1 MLTALEPTRSLGP
14 RHSIDAA
21 FHAYHTRSPRA
32 KHKQNISMQRL
43 IHSRLCAPARPTRSP
58 NMPRPSAR
66 IATTPLPRRPTA
78 PLECLQT
85 AQQAALKQRS
95 SEPHNGLGWWIGR
108 VCEGRGRQDWSGL
121 ASKGRKGLR
130 SGVRAGS
137 IPSGAHRN
145 LCAPLGSGSSQL
157 EHLDLE
163 PVPVEKAEMR
173 RRSSRRSHHL
183 HSKRAHDRGF
193 REPNAAAR
201 SIGARWA
208 VTSAVRG
215 EGAHVLE
222 QICHVLG

>member
-1 MLTALEPTRSLGP
+1 VWAKIHRLLAARTPFSTGERPIEACRDARRPRWSACKRRSKRRSSSAQASHTMGCAGGLGGYVKAVAV
-14 RHSIDAA
+14 RTGQDW
-21 FHAYHTRSPRA
+21 
-32 KHKQNISMQRL
+32 
-43 IHSRLCAPARPTRSP
+43 PAR
-58 NMPRPSAR
+58 
-66 IATTPLPRRPTA
+66 
-78 PLECLQT
+78 E
-85 AQQAALKQRS
+85 
-95 SEPHNGLGWWIGR
+95 E
-108 VCEGRGRQDWSGL
+108 RGRDQVCGL
-121 ASKGRKGLR
+121 ARYLQARTQKP
-130 SGVRAGS
+130 VR
-137 IPSGAHRN
+137 
-145 LCAPLGSGSSQL
+145 APLGSGSSQL

-163 PVPVEKAEMR
+163 PEPVEKAEMR

>member
-1 MLTALEPTRSLGP
+1 M
-14 RHSIDAA
+14 
-21 FHAYHTRSPRA
+21 
-32 KHKQNISMQRL
+32 
-43 IHSRLCAPARPTRSP
+43 
-58 NMPRPSAR
+58 
-66 IATTPLPRRPTA
+66 
-78 PLECLQT
+78 
-85 AQQAALKQRS
+85 
-95 SEPHNGLGWWIGR
+95 
-108 VCEGRGRQDWSGL
+108 
-121 ASKGRKGLR
+121 
-130 SGVRAGS
+130 RAGS

-222 QICHVLG
+222 QFRHVLGWHPSRPSRSSAAGLVAPDRTFRAAETPGGSHSGSQPNAAPATAPVRSPRHPRMAWLHAATSPGALPHAQACPPCSNSISPRGCRTLRFWRPWRA